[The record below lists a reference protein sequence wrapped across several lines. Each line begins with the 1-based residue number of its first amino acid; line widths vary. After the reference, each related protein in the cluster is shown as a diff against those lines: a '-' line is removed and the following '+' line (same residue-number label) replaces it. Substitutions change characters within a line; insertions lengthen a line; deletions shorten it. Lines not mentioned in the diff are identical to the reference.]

1 MGIPFLNP
9 NFSGTNTLTCK
20 CQFIL
25 LNKAHQQH
33 TQQTAMNA
41 FPCTEFHW
49 SILEAQPVSP
59 TGCTCHVLHPFSEQW
74 TDKK

>member
-9 NFSGTNTLTCK
+9 NFSGTNKLTCK

-25 LNKAHQQH
+25 LNKADQQH
-33 TQQTAMNA
+33 TQQTAMKA

-49 SILEAQPVSP
+49 SLLETQPVSL
-59 TGCTCHVLHPFSEQW
+59 TGSTCHVLHPLSEQR